1 MTRDREFDRPS
12 RYRIS
17 VKGHLDDSWSEWLG
31 GLVITE
37 DDDMTVLSGT
47 ITDQAALYGL
57 LIKLRDLNLILMSM
71 NREDAPASVK
81 E

>member
-17 VKGHLDDSWSEWLG
+17 VKGHLDDSWSEWLD
-31 GLVITE
+31 GLVIAE
-37 DDDMTVLSGT
+37 DDDMTVLSGN

-57 LIKLRDLNLILMSM
+57 LIKLRDLNLILISMS
-71 NREDAPASVK
+71 REDAPTSV
-81 E
+81 EE

>member
-17 VKGHLDDSWSEWLG
+17 VKGHLNDSWSEWLD

-57 LIKLRDLNLILMSM
+57 LIKLRDLNLILISM